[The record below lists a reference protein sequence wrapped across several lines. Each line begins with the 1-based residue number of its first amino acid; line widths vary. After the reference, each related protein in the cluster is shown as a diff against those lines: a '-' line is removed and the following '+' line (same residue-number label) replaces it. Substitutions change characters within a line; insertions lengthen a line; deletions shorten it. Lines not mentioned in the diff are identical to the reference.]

1 MKQAKT
7 KEERCAYVRGALG
20 ACEAMHVSPEVAAA
34 VCQDLRIT
42 PVELKEFREE
52 CKADVKVDNHVPQVQ
67 G

>member
-1 MKQAKT
+1 MKQTKT

-20 ACEAMHVSPEVAAA
+20 ACEVMGVVPEVAAA

-42 PVELKEFREE
+42 TVELKEFREE
-52 CKADVKVDNHVPQVQ
+52 QMKNVKPENRVPRMQ